1 MLESYNFLRKDKIIG
16 LLNYDTDTKK
26 FTFTKLSKRKE
37 DYPTPF
43 FFHTSFN
50 EEVNEDI
57 LYNYLEERVIDK
69 HNVAVDEVLDNIGL
83 VDWDLY
89 GILKYTN
96 GRTNRDMF
104 WIDFKHKIK

>member
-50 EEVNEDI
+50 EEVN
-57 LYNYLEERVIDK
+57 
-69 HNVAVDEVLDNIGL
+69 
-83 VDWDLY
+83 
-89 GILKYTN
+89 
-96 GRTNRDMF
+96 
-104 WIDFKHKIK
+104 